1 MCDII
6 GQVVSQAIA
15 RRGFLASAGAGA
27 FSALFGRPASAA
39 EIAQQRERIANARSA
54 AGAFNTRLA
63 LLGTAGGP
71 RWWPNTNRRST
82 SSALVVGDAIYLV
95 DCGDGAGKRLQQ
107 ALDPPDGR
115 TLLRPVRALFL
126 THLHSDHTVDYPNL
140 LLYGW
145 YSGLDGM
152 APPLKVFGP
161 GRRGE
166 MEPVFTAPG
175 REAKQP
181 EVINPE
187 NPTPGTADMTGYLYQ
202 AYATD
207 INDRM
212 RDNGKPD
219 LRSLVHVQDIAIPHI
234 PDFKSPNQ
242 TPEPEMEPFRVYED
256 DRVRVSA
263 TLVYHA
269 PIWPAFAFRFDT
281 DDGSV
286 VFSGDTAPSKNLLKM
301 AKGADILVHE
311 VIVSAFIDRVL
322 PAPRTLAQDALRR
335 HLLSAHTP
343 VEEVGKVAESAGVST
358 LVLNHIVP
366 GNARAEEL
374 MPAQRDFSGQL
385 VIGEDLLQLGIGRRP
400 SH

>member
-6 GQVVSQAIA
+6 GQVVKHAIA
-15 RRGFLASAGAGA
+15 RRGFLAGAGAGVL
-27 FSALFGRPASAA
+27 SAVFGRPASTA
-39 EIAQQRERIANARSA
+39 EIAQQRERVASAKSA
-54 AGAFNTRLA
+54 ASGFTTRLA

-82 SSALVVGDAIYLV
+82 SSALIVGDAVYLV

-107 ALDPPDGR
+107 ALDPLDGLM
-115 TLLRPVRALFL
+115 LLRPVRSLFL

-145 YSGLDGM
+145 YSGLDGV

-166 MEPVFTAPG
+166 MEPVFSAPG
-175 REAKQP
+175 RDAKPEAM
-181 EVINPE
+181 NPE

-212 RDNGKPD
+212 RDNSKND
-219 LRSLVHVQDIAIPHI
+219 LRSLVHVHDIEIPQVTA
-234 PDFKSPNQ
+234 FRSPNE
-242 TPEPEMEPFRVYED
+242 TPEPEMEPFGVYED

-281 DDGSV
+281 DDGCV
-286 VFSGDTAPSKNLLKM
+286 VFSGDTAPSKNLIKM
-301 AKGADILVHE
+301 ARGADILVHE
-311 VIVSAFIDRVL
+311 VIVSGFIDQAL
-322 PAPRTLAQDALRR
+322 PAPRTPAQESVRQ

-343 VEEVGKVAESAGVST
+343 VEEVGKVAEAAGVST

-366 GNARAEEL
+366 GNARTEEL

-385 VIGEDLLQLGIGRRP
+385 VIGEDLLQLGLGRRQR
-400 SH
+400 H